1 MNLRKLLAVAAGC
14 TALAAATFPVAACG
28 SQQAPS
34 PAAVPPATFVVRLAA
49 AFSPRSVRL
58 GAGQQFVVIVS
69 KTVKVSG
76 SGISG
81 DCTSGGTGPAGDG
94 LLSVRCSGGDY
105 LYTAEHAGST
115 VLSAT
120 VRPRCK
126 PGTMCPQW
134 ISRASL
140 KITVT

>member
-1 MNLRKLLAVAAGC
+1 MNIRNALAVAGLMLGVAG
-14 TALAAATFPVAACG
+14 LLPVLSACG
-28 SQQAPS
+28 SQQVSSPSAAAPD
-34 PAAVPPATFVVRLAA
+34 TVVIRLGA
-49 AFSPRSVRL
+49 AFSPRTVRL

-76 SGISG
+76 PDISG
-81 DCTSGGTGPAGDG
+81 DCTSGATGPAGNG
-94 LLSVRCSGGDY
+94 LLSVRCSAGDY

-115 VLSAT
+115 VLAAT

-126 PGTMCPQW
+126 PGTMCAQW
-134 ISRASL
+134 ISRATL